1 MTTVLRIACAWM
13 LLTAIWVLALPA
25 EPTLFADLPGP
36 ATETFAPV
44 ETAETGESART
55 EAATAVRQILPSPV
69 APGGELRRLPNASSG
84 AAAPARTEAEAPPAD
99 APDTVLPVEPAREA
113 AVQDER
119 EDEAAPEFRLFA
131 LPIAIDSATLRVG
144 ETTVRIA
151 GVEPVAPEARCGE
164 GAQSWPCGARARTAF
179 RYWLRG
185 RPVLCRV
192 PAAEARAA
200 DLAVPCLMGEEDV
213 GAWLVRNGWA
223 SASPG
228 SRYEEDEA
236 RAREAR
242 IGVWSFQRPD

>member
-13 LLTAIWVLALPA
+13 FLTAVWILAMPA
-25 EPTLFADLPGP
+25 EPTLFAGPPGP
-36 ATETFAPV
+36 LV
-44 ETAETGESART
+44 ETAAPARTGGAEEAAPT
-55 EAATAVRQILPSPV
+55 EAASAVRQILPSPV

-84 AAAPARTEAEAPPAD
+84 AAAPARADIEAPPAD
-99 APDTVLPVEPAREA
+99 APDTVLPAEPTQEA
-113 AVQDER
+113 AVQR

-131 LPIAIDSATLRVG
+131 LPIAIDSATLRAG

-192 PAAEARAA
+192 PAAESEAA

-223 SASPG
+223 SAAPG